1 MSITSALGSALSGL
15 SATSRQA
22 EIIAS
27 NLANATTPG
36 YARRE
41 VSLRAAVLDGTGQGV
56 AIGEVTRDV
65 DRQLL
70 AERRLA
76 QAADG
81 DRSTRSEFLLQVER
95 AFGTPDSAG
104 SLAARLAAFDQALVE
119 ATGRPESETRLA
131 NVLRTAQDLADSLA
145 TATDD
150 IQSERVAADLEIAG
164 QVGLLNTTLAQ
175 LEELNGSLLGFTTA
189 GRDISALMDERQRLV
204 DTIAAIVPL
213 REVPRSGN
221 QVALYTLGGAPL
233 LEGRASVIGFT
244 QTRTITPEMTQS
256 LGGLSGLTINGR
268 AYETSGPGSPI
279 LGGSLGSLFAVRDDL
294 AVSAQS
300 RLDAVA
306 RDLVERFSAAGL
318 DPSLA
323 PGAPGLFT
331 DQSAAFVAT
340 NETGLAGRILVNPAA
355 DPQQGGGL
363 FRLRDGLGAATAGPP
378 GSAGLLPALHDA
390 LSARLPLASTGFS
403 AGTRSFSA
411 LMGDILA
418 TSASLRLAAETE
430 QSFTSG
436 RLNALKDVEAQNGID
451 TDQEMQAMLIVEK
464 NYGANARVVQTLTE
478 MIDTL
483 IRLGG

>member
-41 VSLRAAVLDGTGQGV
+41 VSLRAAVLDGSGQGV
-56 AIGEVTRDV
+56 ELGQVTRDV

-76 QAADG
+76 QAANG
-81 DRSTRSEFLLQVER
+81 DRSTRSDFLLQVEK
-95 AFGTPDSAG
+95 AFGTTDSAG
-104 SLAARLAAFDQALVE
+104 SLAARLAAFDQSLVE
-119 ATGRPESETRLA
+119 AAGRPESETRLA
-131 NVLRTAQDLADSLA
+131 NVLRTAQDLAGSLA

-150 IQSERVAADLEIAG
+150 IQSERMAADLEIAS
-164 QVGLLNTTLAQ
+164 QVGLLNTTLKQ
-175 LEELNGSLLGFTTA
+175 LEDLNGSLLGFTTA
-189 GRDISALMDERQRLV
+189 GRDISALLDERQRLV
-204 DTIAAIVPL
+204 DTISGIVPL

-233 LEGRASVIGFT
+233 LEGRASVIGFV
-244 QTRTITPEMTQS
+244 QTRTITPEMTQA

-268 AYETSGPGSPI
+268 AYETSGSGSPI
-279 LGGSLGSLFAVRDDL
+279 QGGSLGALFAVRDDL

-300 RLDAVA
+300 RLDGVA

-318 DPSLA
+318 DPSLP

-331 DQSAAFVAT
+331 DQGAAFLAV
-340 NETGLAGRILVNPAA
+340 NEAGLAGRIAINAAA
-355 DPQQGGGL
+355 DPQQGGAL
-363 FRLRDGLGAATAGPP
+363 FRIKDGLGSETAGPT
-378 GSAGLLPALHDA
+378 GSAGLLPALHA
-390 LSARLPLASTGFS
+390 AVTLRQPLASTGFS
-403 AGTRSFSA
+403 AGTRSFAA
-411 LMGDILA
+411 LVGDVLSSTA
-418 TSASLRLAAETE
+418 ALRLAGETE
-430 QSFTSG
+430 RSFTSG
-436 RLNALKDVEAQNGID
+436 RLNALKDVEAQSGID